1 MGARERKSSS
11 PTTSQTKTNDYERDI
26 HQHHHQDRQFC
37 YFNGDATRINHLSNH
52 QTMSHDH
59 LSNAKR
65 AKNDEYYTRPSDVEL
80 ELAHYTASF
89 EGKVVYCN
97 CDDQTSAFK
106 DYYVDNFKE
115 LGLQG
120 LFCSG
125 IAGELFEYDGDKT
138 TVSKI
143 DGDFRSNDSTAIM
156 QQSDIV
162 VTNPPYSL
170 FRPFFTQL
178 LEHEKDFLILG
189 NKNAVSC
196 QSVFPAIKEGVVR
209 LGYTAPDYFQTPK
222 GELANLTGLSRW
234 FTTLPTPGKNYPNFT
249 ASISDREYQQFDLYP
264 ALNVD
269 RTCEIPTDYD
279 GLLGVP
285 ISALDK
291 LDQEKFEL
299 VDLIARYAVIDSSY
313 DTPGHQLTE
322 INGEPRYSRLIVRK
336 LNLKDERRL
345 PID

>member
-1 MGARERKSSS
+1 
-11 PTTSQTKTNDYERDI
+11 
-26 HQHHHQDRQFC
+26 
-37 YFNGDATRINHLSNH
+37 
-52 QTMSHDH
+52 MSHVH
-59 LSNAKR
+59 LSNARK
-65 AKNDEYYTRPSDVEL
+65 AKQDEFYTLPADVDSEL
-80 ELAHYTASF
+80 THYTSSF

-97 CDDQTSAFK
+97 CDDEGSAFMG
-106 DYYVDNFKE
+106 YFVDNFKE

-125 IAGELFEYDGDKT
+125 IAGGLFEYDGDKA

-143 DGDFRSNDSTAIM
+143 DGDFRSSDSTAIM
-156 QQSDIV
+156 QQSNIV

-178 LEHEKDFLILG
+178 LENEKDFLILG

-196 QSVFPAIKEGVVR
+196 KEVFPAIKDGVVR

-222 GELANLTGLSRW
+222 GELANLSGLSRW
-234 FTTLPTPGKNYPNFT
+234 FTTLPTPGKTYSTFT
-249 ASISDREYQQFDLYP
+249 ASISDREYQHFDLYP
-264 ALNVD
+264 ALNTD

-291 LDQEKFEL
+291 LDLEKFEL
-299 VDLIARYAVIDSSY
+299 VDLIARYAVVDHHY

-322 INGEPRYSRLIVRK
+322 INKRPKFSRLII
-336 LNLKDERRL
+336 RR
-345 PID
+345 INTK